1 MSQQINLLLPELR
14 PRFDWLALPVESV
27 ATLEQA
33 TQLAFA
39 HAQSGDVVLLS
50 PACASLD
57 MFRNYAHRAEVFIA
71 EARAIETAFA
81 EGQP

>member
-1 MSQQINLLLPELR
+1 MVLIGRDAPQIAHALTG
-14 PRFDWLALPVESV
+14 LALPVESV